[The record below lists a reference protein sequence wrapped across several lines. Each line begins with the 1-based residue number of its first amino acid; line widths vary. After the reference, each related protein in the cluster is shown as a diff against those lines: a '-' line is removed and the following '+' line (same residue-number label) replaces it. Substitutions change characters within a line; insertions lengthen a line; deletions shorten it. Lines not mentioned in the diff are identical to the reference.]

1 MCSFINSLR
10 PNGAEKPIENF
21 ISNQISY
28 EKSMDLTN
36 MKDDETLDQP
46 FQKRDLCL
54 QDLLHQLIIHL
65 KEYLNDSNALN
76 LIPIMENELEQAIQR
91 LKVEEEKQS
100 LSETLKICRNLFDN
114 RKFKELLSKVED
126 ISRNLMEINVPEL
139 RRLEKKT
146 KEESISVENKNL
158 ILITG

>member
-1 MCSFINSLR
+1 
-10 PNGAEKPIENF
+10 
-21 ISNQISY
+21 
-28 EKSMDLTN
+28 MDLTN